1 MKNLTITIEGV
12 PDELLETGWV
22 AAAENSP
29 VKLLTDIRTDH
40 IVFNVKEMDNKLAS
54 PLAEM
59 MILAQTMHAII
70 AYQKQGN

>member
-1 MKNLTITIEGV
+1 MKNLTITVEGI
-12 PDELLETGWV
+12 PDDLLEHGWQ
-22 AAAENSP
+22 AAIQNSP

-59 MILAQTMHAII
+59 LILAQTMSAII
-70 AYQKQGN
+70 QYQKQGN